1 MIPTKSAIYCLLA
14 LSPLA
19 VLASYSILA
28 LWLLAAVCLI
38 LCAVS
43 VAEYSLMRRQSRSLV
58 ITRQMAKSWS
68 LGVPT
73 RVTLELHNSQ
83 AFRKSNNRSKG
94 SKGADTATAT
104 ATATENA
111 PGAKTGA
118 WSKAACRVLCH
129 DMHPGEFISEGLP
142 QKIEL
147 AAGQRGKISY
157 RITPTKRGD
166 HQLTGVA
173 CRLSRWLWQYQF
185 TVPVTDTARVYP
197 NFAAQRQFS
206 RLAGASLQTQLGTE
220 KRRQRGGG
228 SDFHQLR
235 EFRDGDPLRAI
246 DWKATSRLKKVIAK
260 EYQDERDQ
268 QIVVLLDC
276 GKRMAHAEGALSHLD
291 ETLNAVMLLSH
302 IAVRQGDAVGLMTF
316 GGIDRWIAPV
326 KGATASQQLL
336 TQLYDLWP
344 SRESPDFVS
353 AANLLM
359 QRLRKR
365 ALVIVVTNTRNDEQ
379 QALTESINL
388 MRKRHLVLLADLKE
402 TVVADLLKKE
412 IADTDD
418 AHSWLGACSYQAQ
431 RDNFHNRLRGHGA
444 LILDT
449 APTMLTGHLIN
460 RYQQIKNLGSL

>member
-1 MIPTKSAIYCLLA
+1 MIPTRSGIYCLLA
-14 LSPLA
+14 LVPLA
-19 VLASYSILA
+19 ILASYSDIA
-28 LWLLAAVCLI
+28 LWLLGAVCVLL
-38 LCAVS
+38 LCVS
-43 VAEYSLMRRQSRSLV
+43 LFEYVLMRQQSKSLV
-58 ITRQMAKSWS
+58 MNRSMAQSWS

-73 RVTLELHNSQ
+73 RVSLELHNLTGRT
-83 AFRKSNNRSKG
+83 AGKS
-94 SKGADTATAT
+94 
-104 ATATENA
+104 
-111 PGAKTGA
+111 
-118 WSKAACRVLCH
+118 CRVLCY
-129 DMHPGEFISEGLP
+129 DIHPAEFASEGLP
-142 QKIEL
+142 QSIEL
-147 AAGQRGKISY
+147 AEGQRGKISY

-185 TVPVTDTARVYP
+185 TLPLKSDIRVYP
-197 NFAAQRQFS
+197 NFAAQRQFN

-228 SDFHQLR
+228 NDFHQLR

-268 QIVVLLDC
+268 QIIVLLDC
-276 GKRMAHAEGALSHLD
+276 GKRMAHAEGTLSHLD

-302 IAVRQGDAVGLMTF
+302 IAVKQGDAVGLMTF

-326 KGATASQQLL
+326 KGATASHQLL

-344 SRESPDFVS
+344 TRESPDFVS

-359 QRLRKR
+359 QRVRKR
-365 ALVIVVTNTRNDEQ
+365 ALIIVVTNTRNDEK
-379 QALTESINL
+379 QALTESINM
-388 MRKRHLVLLADLKE
+388 MRKRHLVLLADLRE
-402 TVVADLLKKE
+402 TIVRELLQKE
-412 IADTDD
+412 ITDADD
-418 AHSWLGACSYQAQ
+418 AYSWLGACSYQAE

-449 APTMLTGHLIN
+449 APTLLTGNLIN